1 MIVVRASAG
10 TAVVMFHRQG
20 SGKRAL
26 KDIVPT
32 GAKGLVE
39 PEERFYPYQRFALG
53 LGARHSNHEKQSN
66 VKSTFSRQ
74 ITLEISNREFLSNS
88 T

>member
-10 TAVVMFHRQG
+10 TAVVIFHRQG

-32 GAKGLVE
+32 RAKGLVE
-39 PEERFYPYQRFALG
+39 PEERFYPHQRFAVG

-66 VKSTFSRQ
+66 AKSTFLHE
-74 ITLEISNREFLSNS
+74 ITLEISNKELLSNS